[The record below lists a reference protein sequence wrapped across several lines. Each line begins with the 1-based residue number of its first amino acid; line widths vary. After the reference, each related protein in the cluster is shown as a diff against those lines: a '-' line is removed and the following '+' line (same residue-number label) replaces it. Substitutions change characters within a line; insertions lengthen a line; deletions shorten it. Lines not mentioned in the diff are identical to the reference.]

1 MLFREHRRT
10 TVRPTEWPAERS
22 AAAYHP
28 VSRTVFGLANLT
40 FMSHSSSRSASVIAA
55 VAAAA
60 LSLSAC
66 ATAAPAADKAAP
78 NGTAVTVANAKPM
91 LIVVE
96 EDGESFFQEDTA
108 VDRASVEVPFRPTA
122 VVTFDIATLDTLHTI
137 GAGDAVIGIPE
148 VPLPDYLAEYADL
161 PKVGTLFEPDF
172 EAVAELDPDLIV
184 TAARS
189 TGQFDEL
196 SEIAT
201 TIDLTGTFGG
211 TFDPEAGL
219 ERATQLGEIFGREEE
234 VAEQIAEIDD
244 LAASIHSEDRGT
256 ALVLSISGGEYGA
269 FGEGSRFGYF
279 FDELGFEPAV
289 AAAEL
294 PGAEGSP
301 HGDTVTN
308 EFLLSANPD
317 WIIAFDRGA
326 ATGEGG
332 SAAEALENELVAQT
346 TAGVEGQIVY
356 LPASELYIVI
366 NGLTAIENVLIAVQD
381 ALRA

>member
-1 MLFREHRRT
+1 MQT
-10 TVRPTEWPAERS
+10 TPR
-22 AAAYHP
+22 
-28 VSRTVFGLANLT
+28 
-40 FMSHSSSRSASVIAA
+40 IALSA
-55 VAAAA
+55 VATTAVLA
-60 LSLSAC
+60 LSLTAC
-66 ATAAPAADKAAP
+66 ATATPTALEAA
-78 NGTAVTVANAKPM
+78 GTQATVTVANAKPT
-91 LIVVE
+91 LILME
-96 EDGESFFQEDTA
+96 EDGESFYQEDTEIDRSS
-108 VDRASVEVPFRPTA
+108 VDVPLQPTA
-122 VVTFDIATLDTLHTI
+122 VVTFDIATLDTLHAI

-148 VPLPDYLAEYADL
+148 IPLPDYLAEYADL

-172 EAVAELDPDLIV
+172 EAVAELEPDLIV

-189 TGQFDEL
+189 TGQYDEL
-196 SEIAT
+196 SEIAS

-219 ERATQLGEIFGREEE
+219 ERATQLGEIFAREDE
-234 VAEQIAEIDD
+234 VAERIAEIDE
-244 LAASIHSEDRGT
+244 LAASIQSEERGT

-308 EFLLSANPD
+308 EFLLSANPE

-326 ATGEGG
+326 ATGEGS
-332 SAAEALENELVAQT
+332 SAEETLDNELVAQT
-346 TAGVEGQIVY
+346 TAGSEAQILY

-366 NGLTAIENVLIAVQD
+366 NGLTAIENVLTSVHD
-381 ALRA
+381 ALGA

>member
-1 MLFREHRRT
+1 MPRT
-10 TVRPTEWPAERS
+10 
-22 AAAYHP
+22 
-28 VSRTVFGLANLT
+28 SRTALLALAT
-40 FMSHSSSRSASVIAA
+40 TSV
-55 VAAAA
+55 VA
-60 LSLSAC
+60 LSLTAC
-66 ATAAPAADKAAP
+66 ASTEPAAEESAP
-78 NGTAVTVANAKPM
+78 SVTTVTVANAKPT
-91 LIVVE
+91 LVLVE
-96 EDGESFFQEDTA
+96 EDGESFYEEDPEADRGA
-108 VDRASVEVPFRPTA
+108 VDVPFEPAA
-122 VVTFDIATLDTLHTI
+122 VVTFDIATLDTLHAI
-137 GAGDAVIGIPE
+137 GAGDAVVGIPE
-148 VPLPDYLAEYADL
+148 IPLPDYLAEYEDL

-172 EAVAELDPDLIV
+172 EAVAELEPDLIV

-189 TGQFDEL
+189 TGQYDEL

-211 TFDPEAGL
+211 TFDPAAGL
-219 ERATQLGEIFGREEE
+219 ERATQLGEIFGREDE
-234 VAEQIAEIDD
+234 VAEQIAEIDE
-244 LAASIHSEDRGT
+244 LTSTIQSEAQGT

-308 EFLLSANPD
+308 EFILSANPD

-326 ATGEGG
+326 ATGEGS
-332 SAAEALENELVAQT
+332 SAEETLDNELVAQT
-346 TAGVEGQIVY
+346 TAGTEGNIVY

-366 NGLTAIENVLIAVQD
+366 NGLTAIGNVLTSVHD
-381 ALRA
+381 ALGA

>member
-1 MLFREHRRT
+1 MPRT
-10 TVRPTEWPAERS
+10 
-22 AAAYHP
+22 
-28 VSRTVFGLANLT
+28 SRTALLALAT
-40 FMSHSSSRSASVIAA
+40 TSVIA
-55 VAAAA
+55 
-60 LSLSAC
+60 LSLTAC
-66 ATAAPAADKAAP
+66 ASTEPAAEESVSSLM
-78 NGTAVTVANAKPM
+78 TVTVANAKPTLVLM
-91 LIVVE
+91 E
-96 EDGESFFQEDTA
+96 EDGESFYQEDTE
-108 VDRASVEVPFRPTA
+108 VDRTSVDVPFEPTA
-122 VVTFDIATLDTLHTI
+122 VVTFDIATLDTLHAI
-137 GAGDAVIGIPE
+137 GAGDAVVGIPE
-148 VPLPDYLAEYADL
+148 IPLPDYLAEYKDL

-172 EAVAELDPDLIV
+172 ESVAELEPDLIV

-189 TGQFDEL
+189 TGQYDEL

-211 TFDPEAGL
+211 TFDPAAGL
-219 ERATQLGEIFGREEE
+219 ERATQLGEIFGREDE
-234 VAEQIAEIDD
+234 VAEQIAEIDE
-244 LAASIHSEDRGT
+244 LTSTIQSEAQGT

-308 EFLLSANPD
+308 EFILSANPD

-326 ATGEGG
+326 ATGEGS
-332 SAAEALENELVAQT
+332 SAEETLDNELVART
-346 TAGVEGQIVY
+346 TAGTEGQIVY

-366 NGLTAIENVLIAVQD
+366 NGLTAIENVLTSVHD
-381 ALRA
+381 ALGA